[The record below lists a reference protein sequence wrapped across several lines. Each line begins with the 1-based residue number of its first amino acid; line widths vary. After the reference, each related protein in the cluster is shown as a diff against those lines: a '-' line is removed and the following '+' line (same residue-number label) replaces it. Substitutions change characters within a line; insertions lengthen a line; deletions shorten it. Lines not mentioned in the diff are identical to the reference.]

1 MTSVYINYPM
11 PHFSVKVGVSVE
23 ARRKQ
28 RGKEQRVVYLDATS
42 LPAFLGQCRQ
52 ERVDFRCESG
62 LNDLWMEIDLGEE
75 GEEEYAI
82 KEIQALLGA
91 RYRPLR
97 DAVWRYPR

>member
-11 PHFSVKVGVSVE
+11 PHFSIKRGVTVE
-23 ARRKQ
+23 ARRKK
-28 RGKEQRVVYLDATS
+28 RGTEQRVVYLDATS

-62 LNDLWMEIDLGEE
+62 LNDLWIELDLGDQDA
-75 GEEEYAI
+75 EEEAI
-82 KEIQALLGA
+82 REIQELLGA

-97 DAVWRYPR
+97 DAEWRYPR